1 MIKLDIR
8 RYSELKA
15 EGKLTISKIGDDY
28 IASQKQWKTNSG
40 IETLPIT
47 TRLDIADLQLRKTHL
62 QEEID
67 AIDIVIA
74 DCQALD

>member
-1 MIKLDIR
+1 MDIKK
-8 RYSELKA
+8 YSELKA
-15 EGKLTISKIGDDY
+15 EGKVIISKIGDDY
-28 IASQKQWKTNSG
+28 MASQKDYKRESG

-47 TRLDIADLQLRKTHL
+47 MRLDIGDLESRKIYL
-62 QEEID
+62 QKEID